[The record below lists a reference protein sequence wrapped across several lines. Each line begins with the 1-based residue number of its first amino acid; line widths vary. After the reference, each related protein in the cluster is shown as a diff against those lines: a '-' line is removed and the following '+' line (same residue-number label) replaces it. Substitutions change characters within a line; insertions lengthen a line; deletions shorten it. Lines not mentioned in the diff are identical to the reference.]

1 MIGKWMM
8 AATAAGVAIL
18 AGCGHQAP
26 PAQTAS
32 GQLDTNTVTIT
43 DAQRGEIVTEAVA
56 KHRFLPEVATTGTV
70 TWDGDRSTQVI
81 SSLSGPVQRLLV
93 NLGDS
98 VAAGQPLAS
107 VVSPDFA
114 SAVADYRKA
123 DAAWRNARR
132 IATLDEKL
140 FANDALA
147 RTDLD
152 QARSDLD
159 QAIADRDAASQELAS
174 LGLDSSAVASIVDT
188 GVPRHTAAAI
198 RAPIAGTIVER
209 LITPGQ
215 LLQAGST
222 PAFTIADLST
232 MWVMANVFQGDVT
245 GVRKGAP
252 AMITIAEAGDSFP
265 GRVDYV
271 GAEVDPASKAT
282 AVRIVVP
289 NREHELRANMLVN
302 VDIRETTP
310 RLGVTI
316 PVSAVL
322 RDDQN
327 LPFVFVAG
335 GPTRF
340 LRRRITLG
348 ARSGDAYEV
357 SSGLAPGDTV
367 VTQGALYLEEAA
379 SQ

>member
-1 MIGKWMM
+1 MIGKWMI
-8 AATAAGVAIL
+8 AATAAAVAIL

-26 PAQTAS
+26 PAQSA
-32 GQLDTNTVTIT
+32 GAPVDTNAVTVTE
-43 DAQRGEIVTEAVA
+43 AQRGQLATEPVA
-56 KHRFLPEVATTGTV
+56 EHRFLPEVATTGTV

-98 VAAGQPLAS
+98 VGAGQPLAS

-114 SAVADYRKA
+114 SAVAGYRKA

-132 IATLDEKL
+132 IASLDEKL

-152 QARSDLD
+152 QAQSDLS
-159 QAIADRDAASQELAS
+159 QAVADRDAAGQALAS
-174 LGLDSSAVASIVDT
+174 LGLDSATVAAMTDS
-188 GVPRHTAAAI
+188 GVPVRTVAAI
-198 RAPIAGTIVER
+198 RAPIAGTVVER

-215 LLQAGST
+215 LLQAGGT

-232 MWVMANVFQGDVT
+232 MWVMANVFEGDVT
-245 GVRKGAP
+245 GIRKGAP
-252 AMITIAEAGDSFP
+252 AMITIAAAGDSFP

-271 GAEVDPASKAT
+271 GAEVDPESKAT

-289 NREHELRANMLVN
+289 NPTHALRANMLVN
-302 VDIRETTP
+302 VDIRETAP
-310 RLGVTI
+310 RLGVTV

-327 LPFVFVAG
+327 LPFVFVDRG
-335 GPTRF
+335 SGP
-340 LRRRITLG
+340 
-348 ARSGDAYEV
+348 V
-357 SSGLAPGDTV
+357 PP
-367 VTQGALYLEEAA
+367 A
-379 SQ
+379 SHHPR